1 MSLTKAAAVLDKLSK
16 LEKELVCRVADD
28 PLFLDDRNCED
39 DFLSAVENF
48 ETDDIIDMCNRK
60 AILLSPRALFKLMGK
75 GLPDHQLFD
84 MYADNCSCDCKNLM
98 QDMEYDPQFK
108 KQLIDGC
115 FDTVKLPDLNLANI
129 I

>member
-28 PLFLDDRNCED
+28 PLFIDDRNCED

-75 GLPDHQLFD
+75 GLPDH
-84 MYADNCSCDCKNLM
+84 
-98 QDMEYDPQFK
+98 
-108 KQLIDGC
+108 
-115 FDTVKLPDLNLANI
+115 
-129 I
+129 